1 MQHGLRLILLQD
13 LKNTCQRQL
22 QDQLQDLKRVHPHLL
37 EDEEKLL
44 ADFMIT
50 NQKRLQAPMV
60 PDVSK
65 FTGSDQKISPYHFK
79 ITPKRDLLLIEAIV
93 E

>member
-1 MQHGLRLILLQD
+1 
-13 LKNTCQRQL
+13 
-22 QDQLQDLKRVHPHLL
+22 
-37 EDEEKLL
+37 
-44 ADFMIT
+44 MIT
-50 NQKRLQAPMV
+50 NQKRLQAPMG

-65 FTGSDQKISPYHFK
+65 FTGSDQKILPYHFK